1 MIMIL
6 QNEIKKHID
15 TIVAYKNGEDVSEEM
30 YENAVNYVQ
39 WLKDLEYFYEKYPD
53 YLENEE
59 DNDEDDEDN
68 DNADEED
75 IDQEDD
81 IDDDEDYNEYDF
93 DNILAIIFANLL
105 NHLELKEALKP
116 LTVRYLME
124 ADEEEILQK
133 IYKYERIRNKFL
145 KHSA

>member
-15 TIVAYKNGEDVSEEM
+15 TIIAYKNGEDVSEEM

-39 WLKDLEYFYEKYPD
+39 WLKDLEYFYEKYPH
-53 YLENEE
+53 YLDNE
-59 DNDEDDEDN
+59 
-68 DNADEED
+68 DEED
-75 IDQEDD
+75 VDQEEDD
-81 IDDDEDYNEYDF
+81 TDDNEDYNEYDF
-93 DNILAIIFANLL
+93 DNVLAIIFANLL

-116 LTVRYLME
+116 LTVRYLMDT
-124 ADEEEILQK
+124 DEEEILQK

-145 KHSA
+145 KHSV

>member
-39 WLKDLEYFYEKYPD
+39 WLKDLEYFYENYPD
-53 YLENEE
+53 YLGNE
-59 DNDEDDEDN
+59 
-68 DNADEED
+68 DEED

-93 DNILAIIFANLL
+93 ENVLAIIFANLL

-116 LTVRYLME
+116 LTVRYLMDT
-124 ADEEEILQK
+124 DEEEILQK
-133 IYKYERIRNKFL
+133 IYKYERIRNNFH
-145 KHSA
+145 KHLV

>member
-53 YLENEE
+53 YLGNE
-59 DNDEDDEDN
+59 
-68 DNADEED
+68 DEEGVD
-75 IDQEDD
+75 QDEEGVDQEDD

-93 DNILAIIFANLL
+93 ENVLAIIFANLL

-116 LTVRYLME
+116 LTVRYLMDT
-124 ADEEEILQK
+124 DEEEILQK
-133 IYKYERIRNKFL
+133 IYKYERIRNNFH
-145 KHSA
+145 KHLV